1 VRTGLGRLGP
11 RPSGGSALPVL
22 VAVLTL
28 VTLELVR
35 ASGPLVD
42 LALTRA
48 GVRGAATTALVSY
61 LAAGLVAALLLLPR
75 RSCTGGLPRSRAVLL
90 LGAGLLAALRLL
102 AQALQGG
109 PRFVVGL
116 AAVAVAVA
124 VLTLAVAVLAA
135 RPGGGRSA
143 AGAVAAGAAAGVG
156 LQLALLTW
164 DAFWRHTVLGWTVTM
179 AVVAVLVGSA
189 VLVGKEP
196 ETSTDRAVG
205 RLWALG
211 PLLALAAMMLANPA
225 FAASQSGMPLRVAG
239 PLHAG
244 GLLLAGA
251 LVLLRPPPG
260 RAAVQAA
267 LLVLAVACGLR
278 LGGVV
283 PGDGVLVLAAL
294 LVAQLAAVGLLGAA
308 LHPAEAAD
316 LQSFRRAAPA
326 PVPLPLPATA
336 CLVGMLTIAPLLLY
350 QLHYDVPLGV
360 PNDLVIVVTAAALA
374 GAGLRPSRSAGEPL
388 GVPPTARLLAGCAAA
403 ALIGS
408 GVAISG
414 WPGERPAAAAAV
426 TGAGQGS
433 GVVLTWNVHYGVSPE
448 GSVDL
453 EAVAR
458 TIEAQD
464 PDVVLLQEVSRGWVH
479 GGGVDLASWLGH
491 RLGRHVAFAP
501 AADRRFGNL
510 ILTRSEP
517 VEVRRL
523 PLPYG
528 QGPQRRSAVAARVQV
543 GSVTAE
549 VASVHLQHRPGN
561 TSTRL
566 DELRTLLAALAADDR
581 RGAPVIVGGD
591 LNAGPG
597 RPEPA
602 LLAGA
607 GFVSAVDA
615 AGDRR
620 ALTDPSTRPPQR
632 IDWIF
637 GRGIG
642 FREAEV
648 VADARSSDHQPV
660 VARIAS

>member
-1 VRTGLGRLGP
+1 MRTGLGRLGP

-48 GVRGAATTALVSY
+48 GVQGAATTALVSY
-61 LAAGLVAALLLLPR
+61 LAAGLVAALLLLPS
-75 RSCTGGLPRSRAVLL
+75 RSRTRSLPRARAVLL

-109 PRFVVGL
+109 PRFGVGL

-164 DAFWRHTVLGWTVTM
+164 DAFWRHTVLGWTVTV

-189 VLVGKEP
+189 VLAGRDP
-196 ETSTDRAVG
+196 ETSTHRTIG

-225 FAASQSGMPLRVAG
+225 FAASQSGLPLRLAG

-251 LVLLRPPPG
+251 LVLLRPPR

-283 PGDGVLVLAAL
+283 PGDGVLVLVAL

-308 LHPAEAAD
+308 LQPAEDAD
-316 LQSFRRAAPA
+316 LQSSRRAAPG
-326 PVPLPLPATA
+326 PVPLLLPANA
-336 CLVGMLTIAPLLLY
+336 SLVGMLTIAPLLLY

-360 PNDLVIVVTAAALA
+360 PNDLVIVLTAAALA

-408 GVAISG
+408 GVAITG

-426 TGAGQGS
+426 TGAAQGS

-453 EAVAR
+453 EVVAR

-464 PDVVLLQEVSRGWVH
+464 PDVVLLQEVSRGWVQ

-517 VEVRRL
+517 VEVRRV

-566 DELRTLLAALAADDR
+566 TELRTLLAALAVDDR

-597 RPEPA
+597 RPEPV

-607 GFVSAVDA
+607 GFVSALDA